1 MSEEQYDE
9 ISLRELIQCIVDNR
23 KIIAFITCVALLFSV
38 SFSWYQMREG
48 KNAKVI
54 MAFNYSGIE
63 KHLNPDGSKFD
74 PYQVV
79 SPFILNDVI
88 QTLELEGKVSAN
100 KIRSLV
106 TMEPI
111 IPKEVISKQEYA
123 LEKEGDSYVYYPNEY
138 ILSLKVSQKSNLD
151 TKTAKRIINQIVT
164 SYQSYF
170 SETYLTQKPVINKI
184 SGVDFEKY
192 DYSDV
197 ATVLHS
203 QVTEIKQFSS
213 ALSTVDPGFR
223 SKQTGQSFA
232 DLVEMADLIDDIN
245 LNRLDANISAY
256 KLTKNKDK
264 LIMFYEYVIEE
275 LEFQKAK
282 YNAETVVTKEMLSSI
297 EDSSNK
303 VLSGITGDSTDQ
315 NSYFNDLILKTAS
328 ASVNASSIQEQID
341 YYQREVQELK
351 SETNVLTGSKA
362 EMLTTVENSI
372 VNISNELKDLLTL
385 TKKTTDEFYAQ
396 YTTKSFYALSPA
408 EVYSNVK
415 MALNVAI
422 GGILGLMVGV
432 IIAFFRA
439 YWKKEGTSV

>member
-1 MSEEQYDE
+1 MPEEQYDE
-9 ISLRELIQCIVDNR
+9 ISLKELIQCIIDNR
-23 KIIAFITCVALLFSV
+23 KIIALITCMALLFSV
-38 SFSWYQMREG
+38 TFSWYQMREG
-48 KNAKVI
+48 KSAKVI
-54 MAFNYSGIE
+54 MAFQYSGIE
-63 KHLNPDGSKFD
+63 RHLNPDGSKFD

-79 SPFILNDVI
+79 SPYILNEVI
-88 QTLELEGKVSAN
+88 QILELEGKVSAN

-111 IPKEVISKQEYA
+111 IPREVISKQEYA
-123 LEKEGDSYVYYPNEY
+123 LEKEGDSYVYYPSEY

-151 TKTAKRIINQIVT
+151 TEMAKQIVNQIIM

-184 SGVDFEKY
+184 SGVNFEKY

-213 ALSTVDPGFR
+213 ALSAVDSGFR
-223 SKQTGQSFA
+223 SKQTWQSFS

-256 KLTKNKDK
+256 KLTKDKDK
-264 LIMFYEYVIEE
+264 LVMFYEYVIKE

-303 VLSGITGDSTDQ
+303 VLSGLTGESTDQ
-315 NSYFNDLILKTAS
+315 SSYFNDLILKTAS
-328 ASVNASSIQEQID
+328 TSVNASSIQEQID
-341 YYQREVQELK
+341 YYLREVQELK
-351 SETNVLTGSKA
+351 SETTILSGSKS
-362 EMLTTVENSI
+362 EKLTTVENSI
-372 VNISNELKDLLTL
+372 VNISNELKELLIL
-385 TKKTTDEFYAQ
+385 TKKTTDEFYEQ

-408 EVYSNVK
+408 EVYSSVK
-415 MALNVAI
+415 MTLNIAI
-422 GGILGLMVGV
+422 GGILGLMVG
-432 IIAFFRA
+432 IFIAFFRA
-439 YWKKEGTSV
+439 YWKKED

>member
-1 MSEEQYDE
+1 MPEEQYDE
-9 ISLRELIQCIVDNR
+9 ISLKELIQNIIDNR
-23 KIIAFITCVALLFSV
+23 KLILLVTCIALLFSIV
-38 SFSWYQMREG
+38 FSWYQMGEG
-48 KNAKVI
+48 KSAKVI
-54 MAFNYSGIE
+54 MAFHYSGIE

-79 SPFILNDVI
+79 SPYILNDVI
-88 QTLELEGKVSAN
+88 QILKLEGKVSAN
-100 KIRSLV
+100 KIRALV

-111 IPKEVISKQEYA
+111 IPSEVVSKQEYA
-123 LEKEGDSYVYYPNEY
+123 LEKEGDSYVYFPNEY

-151 TKTAKRIINQIVT
+151 AETAKRIVNQIIA
-164 SYQSYF
+164 SYQAYF

-184 SGVDFEKY
+184 SGVDFGKY

-213 ALSTVDPGFR
+213 ALSTVDSGFR
-223 SKQTGQSFA
+223 SKQTGQSFS

-256 KLTKNKDK
+256 KLTKDKDK

-315 NSYFNDLILKTAS
+315 SSYFNNLILKTVS
-328 ASVNASSIQEQID
+328 TSVNASSIQEQID

-351 SETNVLTGSKA
+351 SETAILSGSKA

-372 VNISNELKDLLTL
+372 SNISNELKALLVL
-385 TKKTTDEFYAQ
+385 TKETTDEFYDQ
-396 YTTKSFYALSPA
+396 YITKSFYALSPA
-408 EVYSNVK
+408 EVYSKVK
-415 MALNVAI
+415 MTLNIAI
-422 GGILGLMVGV
+422 GGILGLMAGV
-432 IIAFFRA
+432 FIAFFRA
-439 YWKKEGTSV
+439 YWEKED